1 MMACR
6 FPLSSLLV
14 TRLGF
19 IFEAGP
25 AGGWKDLRAHNDAT
39 HDGSSCLSASHFGV
53 ETFLWPGA
61 G

>member
-19 IFEAGP
+19 IFAAGP
-25 AGGWKDLRAHNDAT
+25 ACNSKVLQGT
-39 HDGSSCLSASHFGV
+39 
-53 ETFLWPGA
+53 
-61 G
+61 